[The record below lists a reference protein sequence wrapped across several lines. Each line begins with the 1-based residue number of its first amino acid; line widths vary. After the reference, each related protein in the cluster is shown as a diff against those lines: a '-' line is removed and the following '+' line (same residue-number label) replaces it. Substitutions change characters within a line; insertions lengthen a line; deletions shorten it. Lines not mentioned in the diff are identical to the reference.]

1 MKKIIYILAC
11 SCLLGL
17 NACQDSFLNLD
28 PLDSKTDAVYF
39 KTPEH
44 FREYANGLYSQLIGW
59 RSSILDHMDIQSD
72 LITNPSNQWNIGH
85 GTINVGYDDSRWTS
99 LYGNIRAD
107 NMLLEKAATYAGD
120 QSALTQ
126 YIGEAYFFRAYN
138 YFYLLQYFGG
148 VPILTK
154 SLDTESPELCYP
166 RNSRYEVVDL
176 ILSDLQQAI
185 DKLPI
190 EQNIASSDKGHI
202 SKQGAKAFKARV
214 LLYEATWRK
223 NVGTKADFEGSAG
236 PASDQVNAFLEECIT
251 LSEEVMKDQAYSL
264 WNYNSDTRMN
274 NMSNR
279 YLFCIEDA
287 ESNPGGYG
295 RETNKEFIVYSVFDR
310 DAAPGKFQL
319 NLNMAYVYPSRK
331 LMDMFLCKNGL
342 PVCENN
348 EQFGGYH
355 TPTAEYK
362 NRDYRMEAYVGKS
375 ADNMT
380 LNGTSGYGNMKFITY
395 KPAQER
401 EESANYS
408 ILRLAEVY
416 LNYAEAV
423 MTRYNKIEDTQLDA
437 SVNNLRRRANVAS
450 LTNALV
456 DQIITLTGSTKSHE
470 EVMMDEIRRE
480 RAVELYMEGFRFDD
494 LKRWG
499 TLEKELNQPRCGR
512 VLGGVGYAT
521 TFRDA
526 NGNNLSTYNSSA
538 YVNGELKIE
547 TGHGELSCVL
557 LSKKS
562 DSSLSSRHYLY
573 PIPQHQINLNPNLKQ
588 NPGY

>member
-17 NACQDSFLNLD
+17 TACQNTFLDLD

-44 FREYANGLYSQLIGW
+44 FREYANGLYSQLLGW
-59 RSSILDHMDIQSD
+59 RSGILDHMDIQSD

-85 GTINVGYDDSRWTS
+85 GTISVGYDDSRWTS

-107 NMLLEKAATYAGD
+107 NMLLEKAAAYAGD

-148 VPILTK
+148 VPIVTK
-154 SLDTESPELCYP
+154 SLDTESPELYYP
-166 RNSRYEVVDL
+166 RNSRYEVIDL
-176 ILSDLQQAI
+176 ILADLQNAI

-190 EQNIASSDKGHI
+190 EQNISSSDKGHI
-202 SKQGAKAFKARV
+202 SKQAAKAFKARV

-236 PASDQVNAFLEECIT
+236 PASDQVNVFLEESIA

-264 WNYNSDTRMN
+264 WNYNCDARMN
-274 NMSNR
+274 NMSSR

-295 RETNKEFIVYSVFDR
+295 RDTNKEFIIYSVFDR

-319 NLNMAYVYPSRK
+319 NLNMSYVYPSRK

-342 PVCENN
+342 PVCEGN
-348 EQFGGYH
+348 EQFGGYY
-355 TPTAEYK
+355 TPTSEYK
-362 NRDYRMEAYVGKS
+362 NRDYRMEAYVGKN
-375 ADNMT
+375 ADNMS

-437 SVNNLRRRANVAS
+437 SINNLRRRANVAS

-456 DQIITLTGSTKSHE
+456 GQIITLTNSTKSHE

-480 RAVELYMEGFRFDD
+480 RAVELYMEGFRYDD

-499 TLEKELNQPRCGR
+499 LLERELNQPRCGR

-526 NGNNLSTYNSSA
+526 NGNNLSAYNSSA
-538 YVNGELKIE
+538 YVNGELKVE

-557 LSKKS
+557 LSKKA

>member
-1 MKKIIYILAC
+1 MKKLVYILAC

-17 NACQDSFLNLD
+17 NSCQNTFLDLD
-28 PLDSKTDAVYF
+28 PLDAKTDAVYF

-59 RSSILDHMDIQSD
+59 RSGILDNMDIQSD
-72 LITNPSNQWNIGH
+72 LITNPSNQWNLGH
-85 GTINVGYDDSRWTS
+85 GTINVGYDDSRWTG
-99 LYGNIRAD
+99 LYGSIRAD
-107 NMLLEKAATYAGD
+107 NMLLERAETYAGD
-120 QSALTQ
+120 PAEITQ
-126 YIGEAYFFRAYN
+126 YVGEAYFFRAYN
-138 YFYLLQYFGG
+138 YFYLLKYFGG
-148 VPILTK
+148 VPILTR
-154 SLDTESPELCYP
+154 SLDTESPELYYP
-166 RNSRYEVVDL
+166 RNSRYEVVDQ
-176 ILSDLQQAI
+176 ILADLQKAI
-185 DKLPI
+185 DRLPI
-190 EQNIASSDKGHI
+190 EQNISSSDKGHI

-223 NVGTKADFEGSAG
+223 NVGTKTDFEGSAG
-236 PASDQVNAFLEECIT
+236 PATDQVNAFLEESIS
-251 LSEEVMKDQAYSL
+251 LSEEVMKDQVYAL
-264 WNYNSDTRMN
+264 WNYNGDARMN
-274 NMSNR
+274 NMSSR

-295 RETNKEFIVYSVFDR
+295 RETNKEFIIYSVFDR

-319 NLNMAYVYPSRK
+319 NLNMSYVYPSRK
-331 LMDMFLCKNGL
+331 FMDMFLCKNGM
-342 PVCENN
+342 PICEANS
-348 EQFGGYH
+348 QFGGYY
-355 TPTAEYK
+355 TPTSEYK

-375 ADNMT
+375 ADDMK

-395 KPAQER
+395 KPAAER
-401 EESANYS
+401 EESANCPN
-408 ILRLAEVY
+408 LRLAEVY

-423 MTRYNKIEDTQLDA
+423 MTRYNKIEDTQLEA
-437 SVNNLRRRANVAS
+437 SINNLRRRANVAS

-456 DQIITLTGSTKSHE
+456 DQIIELTGSTKSHE

-480 RAVELYMEGFRFDD
+480 RTIELYMEDFRFDD

-499 TLEKELNQPRCGR
+499 MLEQELNQPRCGR
-512 VLGGVGYAT
+512 VLGGTNYGT
-521 TFRDA
+521 TFKDA
-526 NGNNLSTYNSSA
+526 NGNNLAAYNPSA
-538 YVNGELKIE
+538 YVNGELKVE
-547 TGHGELSCVL
+547 TGHGELYCVQ

>member
-11 SCLLGL
+11 SCLIGL
-17 NACQDSFLNLD
+17 NSCQDIFLDLD
-28 PLDSKTDAVYF
+28 PLDAKTDAVYF

-44 FREYANGLYSQLIGW
+44 FREYANGLYSQLLGW
-59 RSSILDHMDIQSD
+59 RSGILDHMDIQSD
-72 LITNPSNQWNIGH
+72 LITNPSNQWDIGH
-85 GTINVGYDDSRWTS
+85 GTISVGYDDGRWTG
-99 LYGNIRAD
+99 LYANIRAD
-107 NMLLEKAATYAGD
+107 NMLFEKAAAYAGNKSD
-120 QSALTQ
+120 LTQ

-138 YFYLLQYFGG
+138 YFYLLKYFGG
-148 VPILTK
+148 VPIVTN
-154 SLDTESPELCYP
+154 SLDTDSPELFYP
-166 RNSRYEVVDL
+166 RNSRYEVVEL
-176 ILSDLQQAI
+176 ILSDLQEAI
-185 DKLPI
+185 NKLPI
-190 EQNIASSDKGHI
+190 EQNISSSDKGHI
-202 SKQGAKAFKARV
+202 SKQAAKAFKARV

-223 NVGTKADFEGSAG
+223 NVGTKSDFDGSSG
-236 PASDQVNAFLEECIT
+236 PASDQVNAFLEECIA
-251 LSEEVMKDQAYSL
+251 LSEEVMKDPVFSL
-264 WNYNSDTRMN
+264 WNYNNDARMN
-274 NMSNR
+274 NMSSR

-287 ESNPGGYG
+287 ESNPGSYG
-295 RETNKEFIVYSVFDR
+295 RDTNKEFIIYSVFDR
-310 DAAPGKFQL
+310 EAAPGKFQL
-319 NLNMAYVYPSRK
+319 NLNMSYVYPSRK

-342 PVCENN
+342 PICEANT
-348 EQFGGYH
+348 QFGGYH

-375 ADNMT
+375 ADNMN

-395 KPAQER
+395 KPAAER

-437 SVNNLRRRANVAS
+437 SVNNLRRRANVAP

-456 DQIITLTGSTKSHE
+456 DQIIDLTNSTKSHE

-499 TLEKELNQPRCGR
+499 KLEQELNQPRCGR
-512 VLGGVGYAT
+512 VLGGVGYPT

-526 NGNNLSTYNSSA
+526 NGNNLSTYNASA
-538 YVNGELKIE
+538 YVNGELKVE

-562 DSSLSSRHYLY
+562 DSELSSRHYLW
-573 PIPQHQINLNPNLKQ
+573 PIPQHQINLNHNLKQ

>member
-17 NACQDSFLNLD
+17 NACQNTFLDLD

-44 FREYANGLYSQLIGW
+44 FREYANGLYSQLLGW
-59 RSSILDHMDIQSD
+59 RSGILDHMDIQSD

-85 GTINVGYDDSRWTS
+85 GTISVGYDDSRWTS

-107 NMLLEKAATYAGD
+107 NMLLEKAVAYAGD

-148 VPILTK
+148 VPIVTK
-154 SLDTESPELCYP
+154 SLDTESPELYYP
-166 RNSRYEVVDL
+166 RNSRYEVIDL
-176 ILSDLQQAI
+176 ILADLQNAI

-190 EQNIASSDKGHI
+190 EQNISSSDKGHI
-202 SKQGAKAFKARV
+202 SKQAAKAFKARV

-236 PASDQVNAFLEECIT
+236 PASDQVNVFLEESIA

-264 WNYNSDTRMN
+264 WNYNSDARMN
-274 NMSNR
+274 NMSSR

-295 RETNKEFIVYSVFDR
+295 RDTNKEFIIYSVFDR

-319 NLNMAYVYPSRK
+319 NLNMSYVYPSRK

-342 PVCENN
+342 PVCEDN
-348 EQFGGYH
+348 EQFGGYY
-355 TPTAEYK
+355 TPTSEYK
-362 NRDYRMEAYVGKS
+362 NRDYRMEAYVGKN
-375 ADNMT
+375 ADNMS

-437 SVNNLRRRANVAS
+437 SINNLRRRANVAS

-456 DQIITLTGSTKSHE
+456 GQIITLTNSTKSHE

-480 RAVELYMEGFRFDD
+480 RTVELYMEGFRYDD

-499 TLEKELNQPRCGR
+499 LLERELNQPRCGR

-521 TFRDA
+521 TFKDA
-526 NGNNLSTYNSSA
+526 NGNNLSAYNSSA
-538 YVNGELKIE
+538 YVNGELKVE

-557 LSKKS
+557 LSKKA

>member
-154 SLDTESPELCYP
+154 SLDTESPELYYP

-236 PASDQVNAFLEECIT
+236 PASDQVNAFL
-251 LSEEVMKDQAYSL
+251 
-264 WNYNSDTRMN
+264 
-274 NMSNR
+274 
-279 YLFCIEDA
+279 
-287 ESNPGGYG
+287 
-295 RETNKEFIVYSVFDR
+295 
-310 DAAPGKFQL
+310 
-319 NLNMAYVYPSRK
+319 
-331 LMDMFLCKNGL
+331 
-342 PVCENN
+342 
-348 EQFGGYH
+348 
-355 TPTAEYK
+355 
-362 NRDYRMEAYVGKS
+362 
-375 ADNMT
+375 
-380 LNGTSGYGNMKFITY
+380 
-395 KPAQER
+395 
-401 EESANYS
+401 
-408 ILRLAEVY
+408 
-416 LNYAEAV
+416 
-423 MTRYNKIEDTQLDA
+423 
-437 SVNNLRRRANVAS
+437 
-450 LTNALV
+450 
-456 DQIITLTGSTKSHE
+456 
-470 EVMMDEIRRE
+470 
-480 RAVELYMEGFRFDD
+480 
-494 LKRWG
+494 
-499 TLEKELNQPRCGR
+499 
-512 VLGGVGYAT
+512 
-521 TFRDA
+521 
-526 NGNNLSTYNSSA
+526 
-538 YVNGELKIE
+538 
-547 TGHGELSCVL
+547 
-557 LSKKS
+557 
-562 DSSLSSRHYLY
+562 
-573 PIPQHQINLNPNLKQ
+573 
-588 NPGY
+588 

>member
-11 SCLLGL
+11 SCLIGL
-17 NACQDSFLNLD
+17 NSCQDIFLDLD
-28 PLDSKTDAVYF
+28 PLDAKTDAVYF

-44 FREYANGLYSQLIGW
+44 FREYANGLYSQLLGW
-59 RSSILDHMDIQSD
+59 RSGILDHMDFQSD
-72 LITNPSNQWNIGH
+72 LITSPSNQWDIGH
-85 GTINVGYDDSRWTS
+85 GTISVGYDDGRWTG
-99 LYGNIRAD
+99 LYGSIRAD
-107 NMLLEKAATYAGD
+107 NMLLEKAAAYAGN
-120 QSALTQ
+120 QSDLAQ

-138 YFYLLQYFGG
+138 YFYLLKYFGG
-148 VPILTK
+148 VPIVTN
-154 SLDTESPELCYP
+154 SLDTDSPELFYP

-176 ILSDLQQAI
+176 ILSDLQKAI
-185 DKLPI
+185 NQLPI
-190 EQNIASSDKGHI
+190 EQNISSSDKGHI
-202 SKQGAKAFKARV
+202 SKQAAKAFKARV

-223 NVGTKADFEGSAG
+223 NVGTKSDFEGSSG
-236 PASDQVNAFLEECIT
+236 PASDQVNAFLEECIA
-251 LSEEVMKDQAYSL
+251 LSEEVMKDPVYSL
-264 WNYNSDTRMN
+264 WNYNSDARMN
-274 NMSNR
+274 NMSSR

-295 RETNKEFIVYSVFDR
+295 RDTNKEFIIYSVFDR

-319 NLNMAYVYPSRK
+319 NLNMSYVYPSRK

-342 PVCENN
+342 PICEANT
-348 EQFGGYH
+348 QFAGYH

-375 ADNMT
+375 ADNMN

-437 SVNNLRRRANVAS
+437 SINNLRRRANVAP

-456 DQIITLTGSTKSHE
+456 DQIIDLTNSTKSHE
-470 EVMMDEIRRE
+470 EMMMDEIRRE

-499 TLEKELNQPRCGR
+499 KLEQELNQPRCGR
-512 VLGGVGYAT
+512 VLGGVGYPT
-521 TFRDA
+521 TFKDA
-526 NGNNLSTYNSSA
+526 NGNNLSTYNASA
-538 YVNGELKIE
+538 YVNGELKVE

-562 DSSLSSRHYLY
+562 DSSLSSRHYLW
-573 PIPQHQINLNPNLKQ
+573 PIPQHQINLNSNLKQ